1 MNNIILYLI
10 GFSAQLLFSSRLI
23 IQWFYSEKE
32 NKIITPSVFW
42 ILSLLGSFLLFIYGY
57 LRDDF
62 AIMLGQSLTYFIYIR
77 NLQLQGEWSKLNSL
91 IRFLFLTFPVYIIF
105 YYYNNNV
112 IDLDI
117 LIRETNIPCWLFTLG
132 ITSQLIFNFRFIFQW
147 IYSENK
153 KESSL
158 PLGFWLLSISGSML
172 ILIYAIFRFDPVL
185 FVGHIIG
192 SFIYARNIYI
202 YFKFN

>member
-77 NLQLQGEWSKLNSL
+77 NLQLQGEWSKLNFY

-117 LIRETNIPCWLFTLG
+117 LIRETNIPSWLF
-132 ITSQLIFNFRFIFQW
+132 
-147 IYSENK
+147 
-153 KESSL
+153 
-158 PLGFWLLSISGSML
+158 SIR
-172 ILIYAIFRFDPVL
+172 Y
-185 FVGHIIG
+185 
-192 SFIYARNIYI
+192 YI
-202 YFKFN
+202 STDF